1 MRSAP
6 YGPPSWESVHVGRRV
21 VEVQRR
27 RSGHAFSAEQRAG
40 EFLGEGAIGARRE
53 QIGGSVNVNHWHDG
67 SRGIVWPRALT
78 ERALRRESCFRTS
91 GVRSSTAPP

>member
-1 MRSAP
+1 M
-6 YGPPSWESVHVGRRV
+6 HVGRGV

-27 RSGHAFSAEQRAG
+27 RSGHALGAEQRAG
-40 EFLGEGAIGARRE
+40 EFLGEDAIGTRRK
-53 QIGGSVNVNHWHDG
+53 QIGGSVDVNHWHDG

-78 ERALRRESCFRTS
+78 EQALRRESCFRTS